1 VNYYQVLKVTVI
13 DDVLKY
19 IATNEI
25 RWIDLQFF
33 DISGKLHKVT
43 VSNRKI
49 EEESFG
55 KGIHG
60 SQAQ

>member
-1 VNYYQVLKVTVI
+1 MSAI

-33 DISGKLHKVT
+33 DIKGSLHRT
-43 VSNRKI
+43 SISNRKI
-49 EEESFG
+49 EESSFG
-55 KGIHG
+55 TGVH
-60 SQAQ
+60 A